1 MLEYTF
7 DSLGRKYS
15 TVYSKITL
23 NNAPY
28 TATFSYKDST
38 VGANATTPL
47 VNAITYPDH
56 SYGYTYKANGDIEAV
71 TYIYGTTAYTSFY
84 HYDDLRRLVR
94 EDNGYSYRTYTYEYD
109 ASGNILNRKE
119 YSYTAPETAVGTPT
133 STYTYTYGDSTWK
146 DLLTSYNGES
156 MVYDAVGN
164 PTTYRGKAFT
174 WDNNI
179 RKPVTM
185 QTDGGSLEFAYDAAG
200 ARREKAATFIG
211 ADVSHFYHYD
221 GGILLYEVI
230 STQTPLDET
239 PTVEIIE
246 YIYDETGSPVGMIYD
261 GTEYYFVKNLQGDV
275 QRIYKADGT
284 LVGEYHYDAWGNI
297 LNESSLTEIEQINP
311 FRYRSYYYDSE
322 SGLYYLNSRYYDA
335 ETGRFINAD
344 AYVST
349 GQGMSG
355 YNMFAYCLDNP
366 VMLCDPSGNAA
377 VGHYLMRSD
386 RIKQAVEAVIKAKTV
401 NNSNTEE
408 PYAVLQNQ
416 DSPVV
421 SSTIDKNSPPDHPN
435 YTPPKK
441 HKGGKVKNPNGP
453 GWGWP
458 AEDRGVWMPDPDMHG
473 GEGWTIQY
481 PGGGHSHAYPG
492 GGVRNHFELEQST
505 GRSITMILGG
515 AVTTVYLLANDF
527 TGVGVADDPWLAGS
541 MACFVAGVD
550 GLFGKKVCTVCG
562 EVKYGY

>member
-200 ARREKAATFIG
+200 ARREKTATFIG

-297 LNESSLTEIEQINP
+297 LNESSLTEIEQLNP

-322 SGLYYLNSRYYDA
+322 TGLYYLNSRYYDP
-335 ETGRFINAD
+335 ETGRFISAD
-344 AYVST
+344 SIVPGVS
-349 GQGMSG
+349 SSVNG
-355 YNMFAYCLDNP
+355 YNLFAYCFNNP
-366 VMLCDPSGNAA
+366 VNMIDEDGNWPSWVYKAIVVVTVATAIVAA
-377 VGHYLMRSD
+377 TA
-386 RIKQAVEAVIKAKTV
+386 ITV
-401 NNSNTEE
+401 ATFGAGSVAGAAMITATLTIAARATEVT
-408 PYAVLQNQ
+408 VLQVKKGVQ
-416 DSPVV
+416 EGDESSQIVKDSIESLYDNGDKIIGVVPVTKTAGV
-421 SSTIDKNSPPDHPN
+421 AATHTINSAIDQAFGGTTTLDSTLRLP
-435 YTPPKK
+435 
-441 HKGGKVKNPNGP
+441 GGKLGYAFAALA
-453 GWGWP
+453 WGM
-458 AEDRGVWMPDPDMHG
+458 ALDSML
-473 GEGWTIQY
+473 
-481 PGGGHSHAYPG
+481 S
-492 GGVRNHFELEQST
+492 
-505 GRSITMILGG
+505 
-515 AVTTVYLLANDF
+515 
-527 TGVGVADDPWLAGS
+527 DDPITKAI
-541 MACFVAGVD
+541 
-550 GLFGKKVCTVCG
+550 
-562 EVKYGY
+562 ERGYSLK